1 MKKAILLICFAL
13 MTLTASAQYIE
24 NYEPEAPVT
33 IVKLGLGIGLDYGG
47 IGTRLTITPTTN
59 FGVFLAVGYNLQKA
73 GLNGGLTY
81 KFLPDKRVSPV
92 AHIMYGYNAVI
103 LVEGMERYNKTY
115 YGVSAGGGI
124 ELNMRKSK
132 NYWSF
137 ELLYAFKSSEY
148 ERDWDAIKNNSSIDV
163 LSEPLPVTISIGYH
177 FNI

>member
-1 MKKAILLICFAL
+1 MCFG
-13 MTLTASAQYIE
+13 LTFSTVSAQYVE
-24 NYEPEAPVT
+24 NYKPEPITT

-47 IGTRLTITPTTN
+47 IGTRLTITPTSK

-81 KFLPDKRVSPV
+81 KILPEKKVCPV
-92 AHIMYGYNAVI
+92 VHVMYGYNAVI
-103 LVEGMERYNKTY
+103 IVEGMERLNKTY
-115 YGVSAGGGI
+115 YGLSMGGGI

-137 ELLYAFKSSEY
+137 ELLYSLKSSEY
-148 ERDWDAIKNNSSIDV
+148 ERDWDYIQNNPSIETFND
-163 LSEPLPVTISIGYH
+163 PLPITISVGYH